1 MRSLRALLFSGSAAF
16 HGTPATAT
24 VLSLGFLGLSLLI
37 SAPLAP
43 NASAQ
48 FLTIGGFLEA
58 EHYNFD
64 RVDADSSVSNL
75 DFVIDGRLDIDAKWD
90 SKIGITLGAHLE
102 LDLEQSDHDQ
112 DGDDGSTG
120 RGFDPLGLL
129 AGLPLTK
136 GLVEDED
143 ALDQDLVAFNDGY
156 LYLDSA
162 LGLLALG
169 DTGPAG
175 FAENQL
181 QVPLLAH
188 GAMEIDAFNEQE
200 GELAY
205 YSNSAFGLD
214 FDGAVDDD
222 GRWSAGAAYTLDLTG
237 LDITLGTSF
246 ATEGFAF
253 SLHGDYGPWQAGV
266 SYADTSFDSDLS
278 SRFGL
283 AAGTIVAQARDYLS
297 LGLSY
302 QLGPLTLGGGYELQN
317 MKFASITP
325 FWSKQSIGS
334 YHAGAAYELA
344 PGLTLATG
352 LAYLDP
358 DVGTVNSD
366 FMMDLGDGSQ
376 NDNEISIKSS
386 VRVDF

>member
-1 MRSLRALLFSGSAAF
+1 MRSLRASFFTLPAPIGGWVGAA
-16 HGTPATAT
+16 A
-24 VLSLGFLGLSLLI
+24 LSSLTLMA
-37 SAPLAP
+37 SAPL
-43 NASAQ
+43 ASAQ

-58 EHYNFD
+58 ELYNFD
-64 RVDADSSVSNL
+64 RVDTDSSVANL
-75 DFVIDGRLDIDAKWD
+75 DFVVDGRLDIDARWE
-90 SKIGITLGAHLE
+90 SKMGVTLGAHVE
-102 LDLEQSDHDQ
+102 LDLEQSDDDI
-112 DGDDGSTG
+112 DGDDGSYG

-136 GLVEDED
+136 SLVEDED
-143 ALDQDLVAFNDGY
+143 ALDQDLVAFNDAY
-156 LYLDSA
+156 LYLDTVF
-162 LGLLALG
+162 GLVALG

-181 QVPLLAH
+181 QVPMLAH
-188 GAMEIDAFNEQE
+188 GAMDIDAFHEQE

-222 GRWSAGAAYTLDLTG
+222 GHWSAGATYTLDLTG

-246 ATEGFAF
+246 ASQGFAF
-253 SLHGDYGPWQAGV
+253 SLHGDYGRWQAGV

-278 SRFGL
+278 ARFGL
-283 AAGTIVAQARDYLS
+283 AAGSIVATARDYLS
-297 LGLSY
+297 LGLGY

-317 MKFASITP
+317 MKFASVAP
-325 FWSKQSIGS
+325 FFSKQSIGS
-334 YHAGAAYELA
+334 YHVGASYELA
-344 PGLTLATG
+344 SGLTLATG

>member
-1 MRSLRALLFSGSAAF
+1 MLRLQAPPFPLLASASGLAAIAGFASLSFLSAA
-16 HGTPATAT
+16 P
-24 VLSLGFLGLSLLI
+24 
-37 SAPLAP
+37 SAK
-43 NASAQ
+43 AQ

-58 EHYNFD
+58 EMYNFD
-64 RVDADSSVSNL
+64 RVDADSSVQNL
-75 DFVIDGRLDIDAKWD
+75 DFVVDGRLDIDAKWE
-90 SKIGITLGAHLE
+90 SKVGIALGAHLE
-102 LDLEQSDHDQ
+102 LDLEQSDDDL
-112 DGDDGSTG
+112 DGDDGSSG

-156 LYLDSA
+156 LFFDSA
-162 LGLLALG
+162 LGFVALG

-175 FAENQL
+175 YAVNQL

-188 GAMEIDAFNEQE
+188 GAMEIDAFVEQE

-205 YSNSAFGLD
+205 YSNSAFGFD
-214 FDGAVDDD
+214 FDGAVDDE

-266 SYADTSFDSDLS
+266 SYADTSFDQDLS

-283 AAGTIVAQARDYLS
+283 ASGTIVAQARDYLS
-297 LGLSY
+297 AGVSY
-302 QLGPLTLGGGYELQN
+302 RMGPLILGGGYELQN
-317 MKFASITP
+317 MKFASLAP
-325 FWSKQSIGS
+325 FGSKQSIGS
-334 YHAGAAYELA
+334 YHVGAAYELA
-344 PGLTLATG
+344 SGLTLATG

-386 VRVDF
+386 VTVSF